1 MMSLE
6 FPLHDDDA
14 FVHVEGNIGE
24 FSLICDG
31 KELSR
36 ELSNLQRKDEVS
48 YVIDHDPRYNATLIE
63 TIKVL
68 EHDKKDGTLPE
79 DKDRTENKAIMNVL
93 KRLDEEAR
101 NEKAKS
107 AQPQK
112 K

>member
-14 FVHVEGNIGE
+14 RIYVDGDLAE

-31 KELSR
+31 KDLSR
-36 ELSNLQRKDEVS
+36 ELPNLRTKDEVS
-48 YVIDHDPRYNATLIE
+48 YVLDHDPRYNPTLLE

-68 EHDKKDGTLPE
+68 EHDKKDGSLPE

-93 KRLDEEAR
+93 KHLDTEAKT
-101 NEKAKS
+101 EKAK
-107 AQPQK
+107 K
-112 K
+112 KK